1 MKRRKVLKELD
12 ISISTLK
19 RYVANGKLT
28 VTKLPSGQLD
38 YDEESVMEFKNGGQP
53 RQVVLYCRASPIS
66 QSLNK
71 RKQNRDLKSQ
81 EKELIAYLKEASKQD
96 DLDNSITLKEIAST
110 HHLSHASK
118 ITELLKSIMNYEVKK
133 MYATSSDRI
142 PYCIVEIFD
151 SFCARYSVDIEF
163 IDNDKTYEEISDEES
178 ESEIDLLERYH
189 NSNINKED
197 K

>member
-66 QSLNK
+66 QSLSK

-133 MYATSSDRI
+133 IHATSSDRI

-163 IDNDKTYEEISDEES
+163 IDNDKTYEDISDEES

-189 NSNINKED
+189 NSNINKEE

>member
-1 MKRRKVLKELD
+1 MKRRKVLKELG
-12 ISISTLK
+12 ISVSTLD
-19 RYVANGKLT
+19 RYMRMGKLRG
-28 VTKLPSGQLD
+28 TKLENGYYD

-66 QSLNK
+66 QSLSK
-71 RKQNRDLKSQ
+71 RKQNSDLKSQ

-118 ITELLKSIMNYEVKK
+118 MTELLKSIMNYEVKK
-133 MYATSSDRI
+133 IYATSSDRI
-142 PYCIVEIFD
+142 PYCIVELFD

-163 IDNDKTYEEISDEES
+163 IDNDKTYEDISDEES

-189 NSNINKED
+189 NSNINKEE

>member
-1 MKRRKVLKELD
+1 MKRRKVLKELG
-12 ISISTLK
+12 ISVSTLD
-19 RYVANGKLT
+19 RYMRMGKLRG
-28 VTKLPSGQLD
+28 TKLENGYYD

-66 QSLNK
+66 QSLSK
-71 RKQNRDLKSQ
+71 RKQNSDLKSQ

-96 DLDNSITLKEIAST
+96 DLDSSITLKEIAST

-118 ITELLKSIMNYEVKK
+118 MTELLKSIMNYEVKK
-133 MYATSSDRI
+133 IYATSSDRI
-142 PYCIVEIFD
+142 PYCIVELFD

-163 IDNDKTYEEISDEES
+163 IDNDKTYEDISDEES

-189 NSNINKED
+189 NSNINKEE